1 MADRSDLPGMIVAR
15 AERDP
20 GFIEWL
26 QREPRAA
33 LSELTGIEIPE
44 FVEIVV
50 HQDSLTKVNIVV
62 PADLSTNDLS
72 DSDLEAVAGGDWEW
86 YASKI
91 EAGYNNEHGS

>member
-1 MADRSDLPGMIVAR
+1 MADRSDLPDMIVAR

-20 GFIEWL
+20 GFLDWL
-26 QREPRAA
+26 RSDPRAA

-50 HQDSLTKVNIVV
+50 HQDSVTKVNVV
-62 PADLSTNDLS
+62 LPADLSTEDLS
-72 DSDLEAVAGGDWEW
+72 ESDLEAVAGGDWAW
-86 YASKI
+86 YADRI